1 MAQIR
6 QYDSEKAL
14 QGIQPQERGVEA
26 WQMEGRRVGQFFHQ
40 TGEEVG
46 GAIKEVA
53 TAVENHDTMQEISKG
68 SADAMTQMD
77 QLTQSWNAAIK
88 NADPNDPHIAE
99 TWRDEVLEPTL
110 EKFNQGFTTKQ
121 SQMWALDHANSMRQH
136 FVEKTMADQS
146 TMAGDAMVANL
157 QQVGNR
163 GSSMVMSDPSALPAV
178 LGLVDNSIHALTT
191 GNPNITADQASKA
204 STEVSQNIKKQ
215 IMASAVIGAA
225 QRNPDEATNMLNS
238 DTASNYLSGE
248 EKKTLSGYISEQG
261 RLSIEAQKS
270 QAEMQRKN
278 DIEDV
283 NGVLAKVEAN
293 TIDPN
298 TGDIKVGPDYFTN
311 LGKVLAMPG
320 ARDTDTAR
328 TIQSMINWGHEQ
340 IKQGREPSVSD
351 PHVYDDFKARA
362 QLPANDPRALTLGDV
377 YQASADGKLNSHDFT
392 MYKGW
397 VNEAGKNP
405 QRQAQQ
411 KILDQFEHGMRGYI
425 TSSNMM
431 ATNPQQDQRYMEF
444 QQDAQQR
451 FEAGIADGKKP
462 LDLVSPS
469 SNDYIFKGNG
479 IKKYQLNMDQS
490 VQSTMDRASGTANP
504 LPGVNTKPSVRWHP
518 GMSLNDLDKQ
528 LGGNK

>member
-6 QYDSEKAL
+6 QYESEKAL

-26 WQMEGRRVGQFFHQ
+26 WQMEGRRVGQFYHQ
-40 TGEEVG
+40 IGDEVG
-46 GAIKEVA
+46 GAVKEVGNI
-53 TAVENHDTMQEISKG
+53 VETHDSMQEISKG

-77 QLTQSWNAAIK
+77 QLTQSWNDTIK
-88 NADPNDPHIAE
+88 NSDPNDPHIAE
-99 TWRDEVLEPTL
+99 KWRDEVLEPTL

-146 TMAGDAMVANL
+146 TLAGDAMVANI
-157 QQVGNR
+157 QTVGNR
-163 GSSMVMSDPSALPAV
+163 GSSMVMNDPTALPAV
-178 LGLVDNSIHALTT
+178 LGLADNSIHAMTT
-191 GNPNITADQASKA
+191 GNPNITADQASRA
-204 STEVSQNIKKQ
+204 NTELSLNVKKQ
-215 IMASAVIGAA
+215 IVASAVIGAA
-225 QRNPDEATNMLNS
+225 QRNPDQATALLNS
-238 DTASNYLSGE
+238 DSAANYLSGE
-248 EKKTLSGYISEQG
+248 EKKSLSGYINEQG
-261 RLSIEAQKS
+261 RLSLEAQKS
-270 QAEMQRKN
+270 QAEMQRRS

-283 NGVLAKVEAN
+283 NGVLAKVEAS

-340 IKQGREPSVSD
+340 IKQGREPASSD
-351 PHVYDDFKARA
+351 PHVYADFKTRA
-362 QLPANDPRALTLGDV
+362 QLQQGDPRALTLGDV
-377 YQASADGKLNSHDFT
+377 YQAAAEGKLNQHDFT

-411 KILDQFEHGMRGYI
+411 KILDQFEKGMRGYI
-425 TSSNMM
+425 TSSTMM

-451 FEAGIADGKKP
+451 FEAGVADGKKP

-469 SNDYIFKGNG
+469 SSDYIFKDGVQ
-479 IKKYQLNMDQS
+479 KYQLDMNQS
-490 VQSTMDRASGTANP
+490 VQSMTERASGTATP
-504 LPGVNTKPSVRWHP
+504 LPGVNAKPAVRWKP
-518 GMSLNDLDKQ
+518 GMSLDDLDKQ
-528 LGGNK
+528 LGGK